1 MIGNR
6 LLDQSLRFKESTING
21 KLTLNL
27 EKSASVLRLALDKA
41 GVVANVKAETAAIID
56 VSGSFEHE
64 HEEGTTSLLLERL
77 VPYCVVLDPDRKMD
91 VFTFSSG
98 EPSAHYG
105 GSVTPE
111 DAQGYVTRN
120 IVERVP
126 GWNGGTTYSFVIE
139 RALEHFGWKECEEA
153 HQTPQGKGFLWRLF
167 NSPTHEHGHG
177 TPHTHEKKR
186 SLVLFITD
194 GENEKNDED
203 RTTRVL
209 EESQRRGD
217 QVYFL
222 FIGACEDRNVKFE
235 FVKTIA
241 SRFRNTGLV
250 VIRDLEAFVAQ
261 SDEELNAA
269 LLGPELLEWLKS

>member
-1 MIGNR
+1 M
-6 LLDQSLRFKESTING
+6 ESIMNG

-27 EKSASVLRLALDKA
+27 EKSAGILRLALDKA
-41 GVVANVKAETAAIID
+41 GVVAAVKAETAAIID

-64 HEEGTTSLLLERL
+64 HEEGTTSLLIERL

-91 VFTFSSG
+91 VITFSSG
-98 EPSAHYG
+98 ERSAHYA

-111 DAQGYVTRN
+111 NAEGYVTRN

-153 HQTPQGKGFLWRLF
+153 HRASQGKGFLWRLF
-167 NSPTHEHGHG
+167 NLPQQQHEHG

-194 GENEKNDED
+194 GENEKSDEA

-235 FVKTIA
+235 FVQRIA
-241 SRFRNTGLV
+241 SRFKNTGLV
-250 VIRDLEAFVAQ
+250 FIRDLEAFVAQ

-269 LLGPELLEWLKS
+269 LLGPELVEWFKS

>member
-1 MIGNR
+1 M
-6 LLDQSLRFKESTING
+6 SG

-27 EKSASVLRLALDKA
+27 EKSAGNLRLALDKA
-41 GVVANVKAETAAIID
+41 GVVATVKAETAAIID

-64 HEEGTTSLLLERL
+64 HEEGTTSLLIERL

-98 EPSAHYG
+98 ERSAHYV

-153 HQTPQGKGFLWRLF
+153 HRPSQSKGFLWRIF
-167 NSPTHEHGHG
+167 GFPQHEHGK
-177 TPHTHEKKR
+177 PHLHEKKR

-194 GENEKNDED
+194 GENDKADEI
-203 RTTRVL
+203 RTTQVL
-209 EESQRRGD
+209 DESQRRGD

-222 FIGACEDRNVKFE
+222 FIGACEDKNVKFE
-235 FVKTIA
+235 FVQRIA
-241 SRFRNTGLV
+241 NRFRNAGLV

-269 LLGPELLEWLKS
+269 LLGPELVEWLKS

>member
-1 MIGNR
+1 M
-6 LLDQSLRFKESTING
+6 SG

-41 GVVANVKAETAAIID
+41 GVANVRAETAAIID

-64 HEEGTTSLLLERL
+64 HEEGTTSILIERL

-98 EPSAHYG
+98 ERSAHYVG
-105 GSVTPE
+105 TVTPE
-111 DAQGYVTRN
+111 DAEGYVTRN

-126 GWNGGTTYSFVIE
+126 GWNGGTTYSYVIE
-139 RALEHFGWKECEEA
+139 RALEHFGWKECEEVHRSA
-153 HQTPQGKGFLWRLF
+153 QGTGFLWRLL
-167 NSPTHEHGHG
+167 NALGDGGGHAHG
-177 TPHTHEKKR
+177 TRHTHEKRR

-194 GENEKNDED
+194 GENDGSDEA

-235 FVKTIA
+235 FVQKIA

-261 SDEELNAA
+261 TDEELNAA
-269 LLGPELLEWLKS
+269 LLGPELVEWLKS